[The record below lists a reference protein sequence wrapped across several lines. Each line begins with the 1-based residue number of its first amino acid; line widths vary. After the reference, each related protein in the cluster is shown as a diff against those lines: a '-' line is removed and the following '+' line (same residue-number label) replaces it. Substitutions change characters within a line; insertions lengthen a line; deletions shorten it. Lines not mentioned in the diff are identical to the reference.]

1 MADTFRKE
9 YTPLTD
15 DQKARMTE
23 IKTKAEELEK
33 LFNEA
38 MWAGHDMRQL
48 KIAHTNL
55 EQSIMWAVK
64 AVTGKALPMKKEMK
78 S

>member
-1 MADTFRKE
+1 MANDTFRKE
-9 YTPLTD
+9 KAPLTD
-15 DQKARMTE
+15 DQTARMLA

-33 LFNEA
+33 LFNTA
-38 MWAGHDMRQL
+38 MWDGFDMRQL

-64 AVTGKALPMKKEMK
+64 AVTGKQMQKQEPKK
-78 S
+78 